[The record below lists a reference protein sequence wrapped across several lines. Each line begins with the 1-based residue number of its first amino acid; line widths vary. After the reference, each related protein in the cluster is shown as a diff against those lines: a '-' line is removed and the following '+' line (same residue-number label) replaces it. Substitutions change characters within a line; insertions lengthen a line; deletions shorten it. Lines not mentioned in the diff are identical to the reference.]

1 MARNFPNVMKQTT
14 GTPRPPAR
22 KRGPRADAQ
31 RNRERILAAAGA
43 AFSQK
48 GADAPVEEI
57 ATAAGVAVGT
67 LYRHF
72 PDRDAL
78 IAGVGREAFA
88 TALAEVR
95 AAVEEEPTAWDT
107 LVRILSQSQPL
118 RLSLQFVVASPAAR
132 EVMIDDPEAR
142 TSKRRILE
150 VLDNVLQ
157 AAQAEGS
164 VRTDV
169 GAGDLAMLF
178 VLLVRQLPL
187 PKIESAPL
195 ALDRCV
201 ALMLD
206 AVRVGPGDPLP
217 GRPLTRA
224 DLGL

>member
-1 MARNFPNVMKQTT
+1 MKPTS
-14 GTPRPPAR
+14 GPSRPAPRT
-22 KRGPRADAQ
+22 RGPRSDAQ
-31 RNRERILAAAGA
+31 RNRERILAAAA
-43 AFSQK
+43 AVFSAS

-57 ATAAGVAVGT
+57 ATAAGVAVVT

-78 IAGVGREAFA
+78 IRGVGRNAFA
-88 TALAEVR
+88 TALAEAT
-95 AAVEEEPTAWDT
+95 AAVEEEPTAWDA
-107 LVRILSQSQPL
+107 LVRILSQSQSL

-132 EVMIDDPEAR
+132 EVMMADTEAKKL
-142 TSKRRILE
+142 KRGIMEALE
-150 VLDNVLQ
+150 KALQ
-157 AAQAEGS
+157 GAQAEGS

-187 PKIESAPL
+187 PKLESAPM
-195 ALDRCV
+195 ALQRCV

-206 AVRVGPGDPLP
+206 ALRVGPGDPLP
-217 GRPLTRA
+217 GGPISRA

>member
-1 MARNFPNVMKQTT
+1 MKP
-14 GTPRPPAR
+14 TPEGNRPAAR

-43 AFSQK
+43 AFASS

-57 ATAAGVAVGT
+57 ATGAGVSIAT

-78 IAGVGREAFA
+78 IRGVGRDAFA
-88 TALAEVR
+88 KAMAEAR
-95 AAVEEEPTAWDT
+95 AAVEEEPTSWDA
-107 LVRILSQSQPL
+107 LVRVLSQSQSL

-132 EVMIDDPEAR
+132 EVMMSDRESKKLKRGIMEA
-142 TSKRRILE
+142 
-150 VLDNVLQ
+150 LDEALRG
-157 AAQAEGS
+157 AQAEGS

-169 GAGDLAMLF
+169 GPGDLAMLF

-187 PKIESAPL
+187 PKLESAPL
-195 ALDRCV
+195 ALQRCV

-206 AVRVGPGDPLP
+206 ALRTGPGDPLP
-217 GRPLTRA
+217 GGPITRA

>member
-1 MARNFPNVMKQTT
+1 MKQTT
-14 GTPRPPAR
+14 GSQRPPAR
-22 KRGPRADAQ
+22 KRGPRADAR
-31 RNRERILAAAGA
+31 RNRERILAAAAGVFA
-43 AFSQK
+43 KS
-48 GADAPVEEI
+48 GADTPVEEI

-78 IAGVGREAFA
+78 IRGVGREAFA
-88 TALAEVR
+88 TAHAEVKL
-95 AAVEEEPTAWDT
+95 AVEEEPTAWDA

-118 RLSLQFVVASPAAR
+118 RLSLQFAVASPAAR
-132 EVMIDDPEAR
+132 EVMVDDPEAR
-142 TSKRRILE
+142 KSKRGILE
-150 VLDNVLQ
+150 VIDGVLQ

-178 VLLVRQLPL
+178 VLLVRQVPL

-195 ALDRCV
+195 ALERCV

-206 AVRVGPGDPLP
+206 AVRVAPGDPLP